1 MTVRVKLFAVFRE
14 RANTKEASINAAS
27 VRDALAILVK
37 KYPALSPLIFDG
49 DSVRAFVHIFLNG
62 KTIKE
67 YRGLDTELHE
77 GDELAIFPPVSGGLF
92 RQVTPVGEAL
102 SAFLGVV
109 TQVQDTE
116 VVVLE
121 QCCGRVLADDI
132 VSERDVP
139 NYTRAA
145 MDGYALRAEDTGGAS
160 QSSPVVLAA
169 GSEAAA
175 GVCMRVHTGS
185 PVPAGFDAVVMLED
199 TRTRGSMVEVFT
211 VVAPFENLGE
221 RGEDIRSGET
231 VLRKGHLLRGCD
243 AAVLAALGI
252 REVPVVRRPVVAII
266 PTGDELVPPGQEPG
280 EGETVETNSLMVG
293 MYAGQWGGIPVKS
306 GIIKDDPALLRRAVA
321 SHQDADM
328 ILICG
333 GSSVGARDH
342 APSVVSSLGSL
353 LVHGV
358 AMSPGKPTGLGVI
371 GGKPVICLPGYPVAC
386 FAALFTFALPALRK
400 LSGKRLPLFTRRRA
414 RLGEKIVSRTGY
426 RTYVRV
432 TLEDGLAY
440 PLMSSGAGIMSSLSR
455 ADGMVV
461 VPEDIEGYDIGEE
474 VEVVMID

>member
-14 RANTKEASINAAS
+14 RANTKEASIEAAS
-27 VRDALAILVK
+27 VREALAILVK
-37 KYPALSPLIFDG
+37 RYPALSPLIFEG

-92 RQVTPVGEAL
+92 RQVTQVEEAL
-102 SAFLGVV
+102 SIFLGVV
-109 TQVQDTE
+109 TQIRDAEAVT
-116 VVVLE
+116 LE
-121 QCCGRVLADDI
+121 QCCGRVLAENI
-132 VSERDVP
+132 VSMRDVP

-145 MDGYALRAEDTGGAS
+145 MDGYAVRSQDTGGAAP
-160 QSSPVVLAA
+160 SSPVVLAV
-169 GSEAAA
+169 GSEVAA

-199 TRTRGSMVEVFT
+199 TRTRGSMVEVFA

-221 RGEDIRSGET
+221 RGEDIKSGET

-252 REVPVVRRPVVAII
+252 GNVKVMRRPVAVII
-266 PTGDELVPPGQEPG
+266 PTGDELVPPGQEPR
-280 EGETVETNSLMVG
+280 EGEAIETNRLMAG
-293 MYAGQWGGIPVKS
+293 MYIGQWGGIPVKS
-306 GIIKDDPALLRRAVA
+306 GIIRDDPALLKRAIA

-342 APSVVSSLGSL
+342 APAVVSSLGSL

-358 AMSPGKPTGLGVI
+358 AMSPGKPTGLGAV

-400 LSGKRLPLFTRRRA
+400 LSGRELPLFTRRA
-414 RLGEKIVSRTGY
+414 RLGEKIASRTGY

-432 TLEDGLAY
+432 TLKDGLAY

-461 VPEDIEGYDIGEE
+461 VPEDVEGYSEGDE
-474 VEVVMID
+474 VEVIIIN